1 MKSFVEIPCGPRAAK
16 SARGFAAAA
25 AGLFAGALFLGST
38 AVLAQGAGPSDAQI
52 AHIVV
57 TANQVDI
64 DAGKLA
70 ASKASNKEVKAFG
83 KTMVTDHT
91 GVNKQ
96 ATALV
101 TKLGVKPED
110 NPTSQSL
117 KQGGEDNLKSLK
129 VLKGAAFD
137 KAYIDHEVAYHEQ
150 VLSAVDK
157 TLIPNAKNVELK
169 DLITKVRPAFVA
181 HLDHAKQIQSK
192 IK

>member
-1 MKSFVEIPCGPRAAK
+1 MKSFVEISCGPRAEK
-16 SARGFAAAA
+16 SARGFIGVA
-25 AGLFAGALFLGST
+25 AGLFAGALLVGST

-70 ASKASNKEVKAFG
+70 ESKASSKEVKAFG

-117 KQGGEDNLKSLK
+117 KQGGEDNLKNLK
-129 VLKGAAFD
+129 SLKGAAFD

-157 TLIPNAKNVELK
+157 TLIPNAKNAELK